1 MRNYA
6 YYFIF
11 FVSEC
16 DVLQPGLITD
26 DSSTPVHVAAAAAST
41 ATQRSVFGIIRW
53 QLARNDD
60 HDLRV
65 LFCFVPKAACTS
77 WLRVLL
83 RLTGN
88 PTAQQVASA
97 DRTSMHIL
105 YSFYLERLFVNSTR
119 QLARSPLKDYYKF
132 TFVREPMERLVSA
145 YRDKMIRDAGFMHIR
160 RDIIRKFRRHPSPR
174 YRHII
179 AQLLDV
185 SHSHHVRWCNL
196 AINKYGKVSH
206 CKQIAHQHSCYKNT
220 DQGRGGVG
228 PEKFSSCLVWT
239 RKIWLLFVKPC
250 GLM

>member
-26 DSSTPVHVAAAAAST
+26 DSSTPVQLLQQQRQQRLREACLASSGDSWPGT
-41 ATQRSVFGIIRW
+41 TFIV
-53 QLARNDD
+53 N

-88 PTAQQVASA
+88 PTAQHVASA

-145 YRDKMIRDAGFMHIR
+145 YRDKMIRDAGFMHLR
-160 RDIIRKFRRHPSPR
+160 RHIIRKFRRHPSPR
-174 YRHII
+174 CIHII

-196 AINKYGKVSH
+196 AINKYSKVSH

-228 PEKFSSCLVWT
+228 PEKFSSRLV
-239 RKIWLLFVKPC
+239 
-250 GLM
+250 